1 MDKRRY
7 REIAKGEING
17 KKSNLWLQSLYKLQN
32 ASTKKEKICPNCK
45 GKDFSDEWSGIF
57 ILFKPEESEIAKL
70 IGIKTPGMYAI
81 KVR

>member
-32 ASTKKEKICPNCK
+32 ASTKKEKYAQIVK
-45 GKDFSDEWSGIF
+45 ERIF
-57 ILFKPEESEIAKL
+57 QMNGVVYLYFL
-70 IGIKTPGMYAI
+70 NQ
-81 KVR
+81 RNLR